1 MRRWARGS
9 ALLAAA
15 SAAVLM
21 AGCGSSSGSA
31 SNSGGGGGGGGSATA
46 GLTAPQAGTAV
57 PTSVGKTEGHLNL
70 IAWEGYAQ
78 PQWVKPF
85 QSATGCQVSVKY
97 AGSSSEM
104 VSLMAS
110 GGGGQYDLVSASGD
124 ADLRLIYGGDVKPIN
139 INLIPSWKQFHP
151 FLQSPPFNTIAGK
164 HYGVSYEFGP
174 NVLLYSTKTFPSAPT
189 SWAVLYDKKYSGQ
202 ITVPDNPIQIADAAL
217 YLSKTQPSLG
227 ITDPYEL
234 TQTQFNAAVTLL
246 KQEHPLIKKYWGL
259 ASQEISLFQS
269 GTTVVGAAWPYQTN
283 TLVAAHAK
291 VADTIPSQG
300 ATGWA
305 DTWMLAT
312 KAPDPNCAY
321 KWMQWV
327 TTPKV
332 QAQEAVY
339 FGETPANKLAC
350 PIMNSIQKGACAAYH
365 ADAPESYFQTIKFW
379 KTPLAQCGNGKNDC
393 VPFQQ
398 WVSAWTQITG

>member
-1 MRRWARGS
+1 MNMSAKSG

-15 SAAVLM
+15 CAVMLVAAC
-21 AGCGSSSGSA
+21 GSSGNGGSGSSSG
-31 SNSGGGGGGGGSATA
+31 GGGAAA
-46 GLTAPQAGTAV
+46 GLTPPEANAPVAK
-57 PTSVGKTEGHLNL
+57 SVGKVEGRLNL

-78 PQWVKPF
+78 PEWVKPF
-85 QSATGCQVSVKY
+85 EQATGCQVSAKY

-104 VSLMAS
+104 VSLMAN

-124 ADLRLIYGGDVKPIN
+124 ADLRLIYGGDVRPIN
-139 INLIPSWKQFHP
+139 INLIPSWKDFYP
-151 FLQSPPFNTIAGK
+151 FLKNPSFNTIGGK

-174 NVLLYSTKTFPSAPT
+174 NVLLYNTKTFGSAPT
-189 SWAVLYDKKYSGQ
+189 SWSVLYDKKYAGQ
-202 ITVPDNPIQIADAAL
+202 ITVPNNPIQIADAAL
-217 YLSKTQPSLG
+217 FLSKARPSLG

-234 TQTQFNAAVTLL
+234 TQPQFSAAVALL
-246 KQEHPLIKKYWGL
+246 KQQQPLIKKYWDL

-269 GTTVVGAAWPYQTN
+269 KTTVVGAAWPYQTN
-283 TLVAAHAK
+283 TLKAAGAP
-291 VADTIPSQG
+291 VADTIPSEG

-312 KAPDPNCAY
+312 KAPHPNCAY

-332 QAQEAVY
+332 QAQQALF
-339 FGETPANKLAC
+339 FGETPANTLAC
-350 PIMNSIQKGACAAYH
+350 PIMNKLQKGGCAAYH
-365 ADAPESYFQTIKFW
+365 ADAPESYFQTLKFW